1 MMGLSERRLRVR
13 ATYVANLLHRGR
25 LSASDPKFQKLQ
37 EESENLLA
45 YLELLKEPIN
55 KSTLKQVV

>member
-13 ATYVANLLHRGR
+13 ATYVNNLLHRGR
-25 LSASDPKFQKLQ
+25 LSASDPKFQELQ
-37 EESENLLA
+37 EECESLLA
-45 YLELLKEPIN
+45 YLDLIKEPID